1 MYCRYCGYDLGDKDS
16 APTYCPNCGAKI
28 VKNET
33 DAYNNESSSQSTTY
47 TSKIKQEAKKYNDV
61 DESTEKTRR
70 LGRLF
75 ITLAIVLFFTCGI
88 ITIII
93 YLSGDIFNLRR
104 LVIAPIM
111 YGISIPFIVMMLVFG
126 IIYLR
131 KKMKNAI
138 AIIIFSVLMLLSRVN
153 MFRRTLELSQSCFY
167 ERTSVA
173 NSYTDFFTNAS
184 DPKDVKVYDA
194 VIDTEVFYTYIEFTQ
209 EENQTFYDNHVI
221 TAHLEDIGFELFGYS
236 FVGRGDLSTK
246 SFVLDETQSS
256 DVLFFYNAMDG
267 KLVMFYMEMTGEAY
281 QAMEDGTFIV

>member
-1 MYCRYCGYDLGDKDS
+1 MYCRYCGYDLGDKET
-16 APTYCPNCGAKI
+16 APTYCPNCGAKV
-28 VKNET
+28 VKSET
-33 DAYNNESSSQSTTY
+33 DAYNESSTKSTTY
-47 TSKIKQEAKKYNDV
+47 TSKIKQEANKYNDV

-111 YGISIPFIVMMLVFG
+111 YGISIPFILMMLIFG

-131 KKMKNAI
+131 KKMKNAV
-138 AIIIFSVLMLLSRVN
+138 AIIIFSILMLLSRVN

-167 ERTSVA
+167 DRTNTA
-173 NSYTDFFTNAS
+173 NYYTDFFTNAT

-194 VIDTEVFYTYIEFTQ
+194 VIDTEIFYTYIEFTQ
-209 EENQTFYDNHVI
+209 EENQTFYDNHV
-221 TAHLEDIGFELFGYS
+221 TANHLEDIGYELFGYS
-236 FVGRGDLSTK
+236 FVGRGDLSSKT
-246 SFVLDETQSS
+246 FVLDETASS
-256 DVLFFYNAMDG
+256 DVLFFYNSKNG
-267 KLVMFYMEMTGEAY
+267 KLVMFYIEMTGEAY